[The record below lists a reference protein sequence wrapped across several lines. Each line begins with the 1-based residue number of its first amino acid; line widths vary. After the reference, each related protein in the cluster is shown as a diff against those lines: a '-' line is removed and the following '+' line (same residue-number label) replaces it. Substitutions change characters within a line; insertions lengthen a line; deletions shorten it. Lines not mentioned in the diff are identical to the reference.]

1 MRSRNKTVFEG
12 GNVLHFIL
20 KKAVEL
26 ADYKITTDILAPS
39 EKKTIEYSGFHPS
52 RLIKLMPEILKSAM
66 IIKSKDIFED
76 KIKWDVSSDP
86 ISFYGE
92 WHINYTFDVRSKAKY
107 KIVLQGSQS
116 AKDKMGSIKIS
127 IKGAVET
134 SFPFTTFLHRSV
146 FWIYNYAFYNKQRR
160 QYLETARILIDRVE
174 DEIRSTFS
182 LIKRGG

>member
-1 MRSRNKTVFEG
+1 MQ
-12 GNVLHFIL
+12 FIL

-52 RLIKLMPEILKSAM
+52 RMIKLLPEILKSAM
-66 IIKSKDIFED
+66 IIKPKDIFED
-76 KIKWDVSSDP
+76 KIKWDVSADP

-92 WHINYTFDVRSKAKY
+92 WHINYTFDARSKAKY
-107 KIVLQGSQS
+107 KIVLQGSQG
-116 AKDKMGSIKIS
+116 AKDKMGNIKIT
-127 IKGAVET
+127 IKGSVET

-146 FWIYNYAFYNKQRR
+146 FWIYNYAFYNSQRR
-160 QYLETARILIDRVE
+160 KYIEAAKVLVDRVE
-174 DEIRSTFS
+174 DEMRSAFN